1 MKVLLALLALTLTGV
16 SLTGCSTVVP
26 VVAKFPDV
34 PKELTT
40 LCAPLKATI
49 DKAELSDLTK
59 TIVTNYSEYHLCAN
73 RVEGWNEWYTQQKK
87 LFEAL
92 K

>member
-1 MKVLLALLALTLTGV
+1 MRAICLTAFL
-16 SLTGCSTVVP
+16 LTGCSTPVP
-26 VVAKFPDV
+26 ITPKFPDV
-34 PKELTT
+34 PRELVSACSK
-40 LCAPLKATI
+40 LKPLD

-59 TIVTNYSEYHLCAN
+59 AIVTNYSEYHLCAN

>member
-1 MKVLLALLALTLTGV
+1 MKSLFTLLTLV
-16 SLTGCSTVVP
+16 LLTGCTTVVP
-26 VVAKFPDV
+26 VVAKFPEA
-34 PKELTT
+34 PKELTA
-40 LCAPLKATI
+40 LCPKLKQAE
-49 DKAELSDLTK
+49 DKTELSELTK

-87 LFEAL
+87 IFEAL

>member
-1 MKVLLALLALTLTGV
+1 MKAHLFALLTVTA
-16 SLTGCSTVVP
+16 LTGCSTVVP
-26 VVAKFPDV
+26 VVAKFPEA
-34 PKELTT
+34 PKELLT
-40 LCAPLKATI
+40 LCPKLKPA
-49 DKAELSDLTK
+49 DEKPELSELTK

-73 RVEGWNEWYTQQKK
+73 RIEGWNEWYTQQKK

>member
-1 MKVLLALLALTLTGV
+1 MKKLILLFTLAL
-16 SLTGCSTVVP
+16 SGCSTVVP
-26 VVAKFPDV
+26 VVAKFPEA
-34 PKELTT
+34 PKELLT
-40 LCAPLKATI
+40 LCPKLKVA
-49 DKAELSDLTK
+49 DEKPELSELTK

-73 RVEGWNEWYTQQKK
+73 RVEGWSEWYTQQKK

>member
-1 MKVLLALLALTLTGV
+1 MKAYLLALITFL
-16 SLTGCSTVVP
+16 LTGCTTVVP
-26 VVAKFPDV
+26 VVAKFPEA
-34 PKELTT
+34 PKELLT
-40 LCAPLKATI
+40 LCPKLKVA
-49 DKAELSDLTK
+49 DEKPELSELTK

-73 RVEGWNEWYTQQKK
+73 RVEGWSEWYTQQKK

>member
-1 MKVLLALLALTLTGV
+1 MKVLLTLLLLG
-16 SLTGCSTVVP
+16 LTGCSTVVP
-26 VVAKFPDV
+26 VVAKFPEA
-34 PKELTT
+34 PKELTV
-40 LCAPLKATI
+40 LCAPLKVTG

>member
-1 MKVLLALLALTLTGV
+1 MKTHLFVYLTMFA
-16 SLTGCSTVVP
+16 LTGCSTVVP
-26 VVAKFPDV
+26 IAAKFPEA
-34 PKELTT
+34 PKELTV
-40 LCAPLKATI
+40 LCAPLKVAE

-87 LFEAL
+87 IFEAL

>member
-1 MKVLLALLALTLTGV
+1 MKNLILLFTIAL
-16 SLTGCSTVVP
+16 SGCSTVVP
-26 VVAKFPDV
+26 VVAKFPEA
-34 PKELTT
+34 PKELLT
-40 LCAPLKATI
+40 LCPKLKVA
-49 DKAELSDLTK
+49 DEKPELSELTK

-87 LFEAL
+87 IFEAL

>member
-1 MKVLLALLALTLTGV
+1 MKNLILLFTIAL
-16 SLTGCSTVVP
+16 SGCSTVVP
-26 VVAKFPDV
+26 VVAKFPEA
-34 PKELTT
+34 PKELLT
-40 LCAPLKATI
+40 LCPKLKVA
-49 DKAELSDLTK
+49 DEKPELSELTK

>member
-1 MKVLLALLALTLTGV
+1 MKKLTLLFTMA
-16 SLTGCSTVVP
+16 LTGCSTVVP
-26 VVAKFPDV
+26 VVAKFPEA
-34 PKELTT
+34 PKELLT
-40 LCAPLKATI
+40 LCPKLKVA
-49 DKAELSDLTK
+49 DEKPELSELTK

-87 LFEAL
+87 IFEAL

>member
-1 MKVLLALLALTLTGV
+1 MRVLLTLLALT
-16 SLTGCSTVVP
+16 LTGCSTVVP
-26 VVAKFPDV
+26 VVAKFPEA

-40 LCAPLKATI
+40 SCSPLKVA
-49 DKAELSDLTK
+49 DEKPELSELTK

>member
-1 MKVLLALLALTLTGV
+1 MKNLILLFTIAL
-16 SLTGCSTVVP
+16 SGCSTVVP
-26 VVAKFPDV
+26 VVAKFPEA
-34 PKELTT
+34 PKELLT
-40 LCAPLKATI
+40 LCPKLKVA
-49 DKAELSDLTK
+49 DEKPELSELTK

-73 RVEGWNEWYTQQKK
+73 RVEGWSEWYTQQKK

>member
-1 MKVLLALLALTLTGV
+1 MRKLILLFTLVL
-16 SLTGCSTVVP
+16 SGCSTVVP
-26 VVAKFPDV
+26 VVAKFPEA
-34 PKELTT
+34 PKELLT
-40 LCAPLKATI
+40 LCPKLKAA
-49 DKAELSDLTK
+49 DEKPELSELTK

-73 RVEGWNEWYTQQKK
+73 RVEGWSEWYTQQKK

>member
-1 MKVLLALLALTLTGV
+1 MKKLILLFTMA
-16 SLTGCSTVVP
+16 LTGCSTVVP
-26 VVAKFPDV
+26 VVAKFPEA

-40 LCAPLKATI
+40 LCPKLKPA
-49 DKAELSDLTK
+49 DEKPELSELTK

-73 RVEGWNEWYTQQKK
+73 RVEGWTEWYTQQKK
-87 LFEAL
+87 IFEAL

>member
-1 MKVLLALLALTLTGV
+1 MKVLLALLALT
-16 SLTGCSTVVP
+16 LTGCSTVVP
-26 VVAKFPDV
+26 VVAKFPEV
-34 PKELTT
+34 PKELTIQ
-40 LCAPLKATI
+40 CPKLKPAAE
-49 DKAELSDLTK
+49 KPELSELTK

-73 RVEGWNEWYTQQKK
+73 RVEGWNEWYTEQKK

>member
-1 MKVLLALLALTLTGV
+1 MKKLILLFTIAL
-16 SLTGCSTVVP
+16 SGCSTVVP
-26 VVAKFPDV
+26 VVAKFPEA
-34 PKELTT
+34 PKELLT
-40 LCAPLKATI
+40 LCPKLKVA
-49 DKAELSDLTK
+49 DEKPELSELTK

-73 RVEGWNEWYTQQKK
+73 RVEGWSEWYTQQKK

>member
-1 MKVLLALLALTLTGV
+1 MKYLLAILLLT
-16 SLTGCSTVVP
+16 LTGCSTVVP
-26 VVAKFPDV
+26 VVAKFPLA

-40 LCAPLKATI
+40 LCPKLKSAEEEP
-49 DKAELSDLTK
+49 ELSELTK

-73 RVEGWNEWYTQQKK
+73 RVEAWNEWYTEQKK

>member
-1 MKVLLALLALTLTGV
+1 MKAHLFALITFL
-16 SLTGCSTVVP
+16 LTGCSTVVP
-26 VVAKFPDV
+26 VMAKFPEA
-34 PKELTT
+34 PKELLTQ
-40 LCAPLKATI
+40 CPKLKPA
-49 DKAELSDLTK
+49 DEKPELSELTK

-87 LFEAL
+87 IFEAL